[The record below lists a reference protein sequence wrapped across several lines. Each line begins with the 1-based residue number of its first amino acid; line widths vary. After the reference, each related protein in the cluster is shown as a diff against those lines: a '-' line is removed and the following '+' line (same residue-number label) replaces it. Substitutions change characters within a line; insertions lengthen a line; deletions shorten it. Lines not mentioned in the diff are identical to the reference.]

1 MLFEATGRILVTI
14 PRAIVRLCAVLLV
27 AFASFGQS
35 VQKHAQLY
43 EMSASF
49 HFQGFPED
57 VPLSPKPNYPS
68 DLTDL
73 TLEYFASGCHGTCP
87 AFTLTIRKDVALF
100 DGRAYLR
107 AKGKRTA
114 KVSPHQFSTFLH
126 AWCEGNFYAMRD
138 NYCDIRCPDGTIIVV
153 TDIPES
159 PPR

>member
-1 MLFEATGRILVTI
+1 MLHAAIDHDIARGYEGPVLFEATGRILVRI
-14 PRAIVRLCAVLLV
+14 PRALVRLCAVLLV

-73 TLEYFASGCHGTCP
+73 TLEYFASGCYGPSCFHPYDPQRGSVLRRT
-87 AFTLTIRKDVALF
+87 R
-100 DGRAYLR
+100 LR
-107 AKGKRTA
+107 ACQRKENRENKPPP
-114 KVSPHQFSTFLH
+114 VL
-126 AWCEGNFYAMRD
+126 
-138 NYCDIRCPDGTIIVV
+138 
-153 TDIPES
+153 DIPS
-159 PPR
+159 RLV